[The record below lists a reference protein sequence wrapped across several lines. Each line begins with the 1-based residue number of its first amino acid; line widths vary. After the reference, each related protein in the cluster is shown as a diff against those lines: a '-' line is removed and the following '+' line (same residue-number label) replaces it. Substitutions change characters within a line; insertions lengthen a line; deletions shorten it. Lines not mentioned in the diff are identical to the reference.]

1 MADVNYKRKLT
12 AILSTCAAGHSRLM
26 GDDDPATVSTLKSH
40 RKIITEKVQVFNG
53 RFVDLPDDNIL
64 SEFRSIVDAVSCAV
78 TIQQALKEKNEEL
91 FDDRKMMFRIGVVS
105 IKAIVDS
112 WANGKVT
119 HRNYA

>member
-1 MADVNYKRKLT
+1 MADANYKRKLT
-12 AILSTCAAGHSRLM
+12 PILSAYAAGYSRLM
-26 GDDDPATVSTLKSH
+26 GDDEPATVSTLKSH

-53 RFVDLPDDNIL
+53 RVVDLPDDNIL
-64 SEFRSIVDAVSCAV
+64 SEFRSIVDAVSCEV

-91 FDDRKMMFRIGVVS
+91 FDDRKMMFKIGIVT

-112 WANGKVT
+112 WANGRVI